1 MKACILAGGYG
12 RELEPFTQTRQ
23 KSMFPILGRPLLEW
37 IVEGL
42 KKAGIVDL
50 VMVTGYLGS
59 QVREHF
65 ASGEK
70 HRVKVSYASCNP
82 DLGVEAAILSAK
94 QHIEQ
99 EEQFLLVYGDIVADP
114 EIYSRTLSA
123 HQNWG
128 ADHTLCVTL
137 STVLSDFGVVKLEE
151 GGRVVDIVEKP
162 EVELGYGNYVAA
174 GVYVVGRSLLDRLE
188 EGLSLASAFRAELEA
203 GREVYAA
210 IWERAWVDLGR
221 PWNIIEANQLMLSK
235 LSKIEISAEA
245 LVERG
250 VRVSGPLVV
259 EKGAVVESGA
269 VIRGPCYIDEEAY
282 IGNNTLIRDSAYIG
296 RKAIVGFSTEIKNSV
311 LLDSCEIGGNSYIG
325 DSVIGEGAQIRP
337 GTVTMNMSP
346 TGKPV
351 KVKVGGKLTDSG
363 MRKLGAFIGDGSR
376 IGANVTFYPGV
387 KVGSRATV
395 LSGTVVDRDI
405 EAEAIYPEDQRS

>member
-23 KSMFPILGRPLLEW
+23 KSMFPVLGRPLLEW

-50 VMVTGYLGS
+50 IVVTGYLGS
-59 QVREHF
+59 QIRDHF

-70 HRVKVSYASCNP
+70 HKVRVSYASCNP
-82 DLGVEAAILSAK
+82 DLGVEAAILSARH
-94 QHIEQ
+94 QLEA

-137 STVLSDFGVVKLEE
+137 SSVLSDFGVVKLEE

-162 EVELGYGNYVAA
+162 EVEPGYGNYVVA

-188 EGLSLASAFRAELEA
+188 EGLNLASAFKAELA
-203 GREVYAA
+203 RGREVYAA

-221 PWNIIEANQLMLSK
+221 PWNILEANQLMLSK
-235 LSKIEISAEA
+235 LAKIEISAEA
-245 LVERG
+245 AVERG

-259 EKGAVVESGA
+259 EKGAVVESGV

-282 IGNNTLIRDSAYIG
+282 VGNNTLIRDSTYIG
-296 RKAIVGFSTEIKNSV
+296 RGAVVGFSTEVKNSV
-311 LLDSCEIGGNSYIG
+311 LLASCEVGGNSYIG
-325 DSVIGEGAQIRP
+325 DSVIGERAQIRP
-337 GTVTMNMSP
+337 GAVTMNMSLREG
-346 TGKPV
+346 TV
-351 KVKVGGKLTDSG
+351 KVRIGGRPVDSG
-363 MRKLGAFIGDGSR
+363 KRKLGALIGDEAR

-395 LSGTVVDRDI
+395 LSGAVVDEDV